1 MKKIFSKADEM
12 ELAINYK
19 AARNAYAF
27 LILTLAIYCLIW
39 FLKTL
44 TVMSGGNI
52 KHFDGAKNLFMNG
65 KRLRKTSREEE
76 ITADAQY
83 AMGRKY

>member
-27 LILTLAIYCLIW
+27 LVLALTIYCLIC
-39 FLKTL
+39 FLKTGEL
-44 TVMSGGNI
+44 PWVWLIFIGSGLVFWGTKLI
-52 KHFDGAKNLFMNG
+52 ET
-65 KRLRKTSREEE
+65 KRLTESGDPDEE
-76 ITADAQY
+76 
-83 AMGRKY
+83 

>member
-27 LILTLAIYCLIW
+27 LILTLAIYCLIC
-39 FLKTL
+39 FLKTGKL
-44 TVMSGGNI
+44 SWVWLIFIGSGLVFWGTKLI
-52 KHFDGAKNLFMNG
+52 ET
-65 KRLRKTSREEE
+65 KRLTESGDPDEE
-76 ITADAQY
+76 
-83 AMGRKY
+83 

>member
-27 LILTLAIYCLIW
+27 LVLALAIYCLIC
-39 FLKTL
+39 FLKTGEL
-44 TVMSGGNI
+44 PWVWLIFIGSGLVFWGTKLI
-52 KHFDGAKNLFMNG
+52 ET
-65 KRLRKTSREEE
+65 KRLTEPGDSDEE
-76 ITADAQY
+76 
-83 AMGRKY
+83 

>member
-27 LILTLAIYCLIW
+27 LVLALAIYCLIC
-39 FLKTL
+39 FLKTGEL
-44 TVMSGGNI
+44 PWVWLIFIGSGLVFWGTKLI
-52 KHFDGAKNLFMNG
+52 ET
-65 KRLRKTSREEE
+65 KRLTESGDPDEE
-76 ITADAQY
+76 
-83 AMGRKY
+83 